1 MTSKKA
7 ADGSAGKKTGKTKKT
22 SSAKPKPA
30 EPKTSK
36 TSRTKRSEDEETNND
51 KPTNDK
57 PATRLPSKQLD
68 EFKTMLLAKRKLL
81 QGDVDAMEVAALKGS
96 SSGDSGELSHMPL
109 HLADLG
115 TDNYEQ
121 DFTLGLIESEEEE
134 MREIDEALER
144 IAEGTFGICENCDTA
159 IPVERIKA
167 LPHSRFCVKCQTQ
180 YEEEQQIGGE
190 SGPSAEM
197 GTDYEY

>member
-7 ADGSAGKKTGKTKKT
+7 ADNSAGKKTGKTKKS
-22 SSAKPKPA
+22 SSAKQKSA

-36 TSRTKRSEDEETNND
+36 TTRTKRETEENNH
-51 KPTNDK
+51 P
-57 PATRLPSKQLD
+57 PAAKSRLPAKQLD
-68 EFKTMLLAKRKLL
+68 EFKTMLLAKRRLL
-81 QGDVDAMEVAALKGS
+81 QGDVDAMEVSALKGS

-180 YEEEQQIGGE
+180 WEEEQQVGGE
-190 SGPSAEM
+190 SGPSIET
-197 GTDYEY
+197 GSDYDY